1 MQVSRTGTSAP
12 ANANREGTQHIS
24 ISHGPDEGS
33 PAPARSDLYDRGYRR
48 RRRGIYVLAG
58 VCVAFFVVVIAACYI
73 AAAVYGYGSG
83 FGDGRELPE
92 RLPAL
97 GGTGFWGDLG
107 LLAGAVVID
116 LVILFVWYFAASR
129 METPSIDDPV
139 APDDGVVDL
148 RDGASWYVVQVPALT
163 KFLIVV
169 AISCVVG
176 IVVGASAVLPVVAIR
191 YGWVL

>member
-1 MQVSRTGTSAP
+1 MSMRTYGNQEISPHSANDP
-12 ANANREGTQHIS
+12 
-24 ISHGPDEGS
+24 PS
-33 PAPARSDLYDRGYRR
+33 PAGHGDHVRTDLYDRGYRR

-58 VCVAFFVVVIAACYI
+58 VCVAFFVVVISVCYI

-83 FGDGRELPE
+83 FGDGKELPE
-92 RLPAL
+92 RLPTL
-97 GGTGFWGDLG
+97 GGTGFWSDLG

-116 LVILFVWYFAASR
+116 LVILCVWYLAASR
-129 METPSIDDPV
+129 MENPSIDDPV
-139 APDDGVVDL
+139 APDDGEVDL
-148 RDGASWYVVQVPALT
+148 KNGAAWYVVQVPALT